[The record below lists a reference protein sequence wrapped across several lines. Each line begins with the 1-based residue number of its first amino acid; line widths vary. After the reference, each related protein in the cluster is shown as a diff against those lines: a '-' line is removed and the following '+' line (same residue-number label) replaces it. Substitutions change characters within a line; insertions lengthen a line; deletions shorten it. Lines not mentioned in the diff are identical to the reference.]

1 MKTILVS
8 GASGVVG
15 YGTLK
20 SLRRA
25 PQGKFRLIGT
35 SIHEDSVAPAFCDI
49 FEKAVPT
56 NDAGYM
62 DWLKNIIKKH
72 NVDLAIP
79 GIEIDMQTWSEQREE
94 IQSGGTK
101 ILLNTPELVKLC
113 RDKWSFFEKIG
124 GEGNPLAIPTRLSGT
139 YDEIVKEFGL
149 PFLLKPRAGFASK
162 GIVYVDNKAL
172 FDQHMDQIG
181 KNLMIQ
187 PVIGTKHEEYT
198 ISGFFNAD
206 SKLCCHISLRRTLSK
221 EGFTETAWVTHV
233 DGAEEAMISLAKI
246 LKPIGPTNFQFRL
259 SEGNLK
265 LLEINPRISSATSI
279 RTAFGYNESLMA
291 VDYLF
296 DGIPP
301 EQPVIKSGHAV
312 RYTEEQVFYDRDHL

>member
-20 SLRRA
+20 SLHLA

-35 SIHEDSVAPAFCDI
+35 SIHENSVAPAFCDI

-62 DWLKNIIKKH
+62 EWLKDIIKKH
-72 NVDLAIP
+72 SIDLAIP
-79 GIEIDMQTWSEQREE
+79 GIEIDMQVWSERREE
-94 IQSGGTK
+94 IQSTGAK
-101 ILLNTPELVKLC
+101 VLLNTPELVKLC
-113 RDKWSFFEKIG
+113 RDKWRFFEKIG
-124 GEGNPLAIPTRLSGT
+124 GTANPLAIPTRLSGT
-139 YDEIVKEFGL
+139 YDDIVEEFGL
-149 PFLLKPRAGFASK
+149 PFILKPRAGFASK
-162 GIVYVDNKAL
+162 GIVYVDSEEL
-172 FDQHMDQIG
+172 FERHKDQIG
-181 KNLMIQ
+181 ENLMIQ
-187 PVIGTKHEEYT
+187 PIVGTKNEEYT
-198 ISGFFNAD
+198 VSGFFDSN

-221 EGFTETAWVTHV
+221 EGFTETASVTHV
-233 DGAEEAMISLAKI
+233 EGAEEAMISLAKI
-246 LKPIGPTNFQFRL
+246 LKPVGPTNFQFRL
-259 SEGNLK
+259 SEGKLK

-296 DGIPP
+296 EGITP

-312 RYTEEQVFYDRDHL
+312 RYTEEHVFYDRDHL